1 MITILRCGH
10 DSHHSRPVEM
20 EHRHGLD
27 HYLLLLI
34 KTEGYVEQKGQV
46 LTAFPESAVLFQKN
60 TPIRYGCRLDHYNDD
75 WIHFSLSAD
84 EKILIETGIPF
95 GAPFGCAEGS
105 ETTGSVGGDGAFEL
119 IAHRAEFL
127 ESFAKLRGFDLVARL
142 VEV

>member
-46 LTAFPESAVLFQKN
+46 LTAFPESA
-60 TPIRYGCRLDHYNDD
+60 PRYGGQGKQNRTEHC
-75 WIHFSLSAD
+75 
-84 EKILIETGIPF
+84 
-95 GAPFGCAEGS
+95 C
-105 ETTGSVGGDGAFEL
+105 
-119 IAHRAEFL
+119 
-127 ESFAKLRGFDLVARL
+127 
-142 VEV
+142 

>member
-46 LTAFPESAVLFQKN
+46 LTAFPESAVLFQK
-60 TPIRYGCRLDHYNDD
+60 IRLSVTAAG
-75 WIHFSLSAD
+75 WIITMMTGFIFPSLPMR
-84 EKILIETGIPF
+84 KF
-95 GAPFGCAEGS
+95 
-105 ETTGSVGGDGAFEL
+105 
-119 IAHRAEFL
+119 
-127 ESFAKLRGFDLVARL
+127 
-142 VEV
+142 